1 MLEFKDIIMAYYI
14 GIQHFDLWQ
23 SHLYFSWT
31 GGQVVDEMYTGYKF
45 LWKL

>member
-1 MLEFKDIIMAYYI
+1 MAYYI
-14 GIQHFDLWQ
+14 GIQHCDLWQ

-31 GGQVVDEMYTGYKF
+31 VVVDEMYTGYKF